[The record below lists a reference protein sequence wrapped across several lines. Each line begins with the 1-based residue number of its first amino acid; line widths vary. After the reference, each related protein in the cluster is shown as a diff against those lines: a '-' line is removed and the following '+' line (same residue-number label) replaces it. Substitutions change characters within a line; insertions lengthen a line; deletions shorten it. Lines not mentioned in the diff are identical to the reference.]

1 VDAEQAG
8 GPERRQS
15 SPEAV

>member
-8 GPERRQS
+8 GPERRQR